1 MEGMSGPS
9 KVPQAKIP
17 MACAANDEGK
27 RLTMA
32 SAMRSSNP
40 VSFIPRPM
48 ENAPTSSHHM
58 GLEKNEKLV
67 TAGMPPTSAKS
78 ITIIRAVA
86 NSGRT
91 PQIHQTIDPA
101 RMAST

>member
-1 MEGMSGPS
+1 
-9 KVPQAKIP
+9 
-17 MACAANDEGK
+17 
-27 RLTMA
+27 
-32 SAMRSSNP
+32 
-40 VSFIPRPM
+40 
-48 ENAPTSSHHM
+48 M

-67 TAGMPPTSAKS
+67 TAGMPPMSAKS
-78 ITIIRAVA
+78 ITMIRAVA